1 MNPGPKSSDLDKPYF
16 SPDGG
21 ASKTRSNFS
30 RIGVKLPL
38 VVGNWKMHGT
48 QAEAATLARQI
59 LNGGKGIRDVE
70 VVLAP
75 PFTALSTV
83 AAVTIDS
90 AVELAAQNI
99 HWEMEGAF
107 TGEISPR
114 MVRELGCQYV
124 LIGHSERR
132 HVFQESDQAV
142 GKKMTAAL
150 RSDLKPILCVGE
162 TLQERKSGKTNA
174 VIGRQLRAALK
185 GVGKDGIEN
194 ISIAYEPV
202 WAIGTGHNA
211 TPEQIA
217 AVHRWVRSLLAR
229 RLGEKPAETC
239 RILYGGSVRPENAP
253 ELIKVPD
260 VDGLLVGGA
269 SLKAE
274 AFLGIIRAYHSEPAE
289 L

>member
-1 MNPGPKSSDLDKPYF
+1 M
-16 SPDGG
+16 
-21 ASKTRSNFS
+21 
-30 RIGVKLPL
+30 KLPL
-38 VVGNWKMHGT
+38 VVANWKMHGT
-48 QAEAATLARQI
+48 QAEAATLARQV

-90 AVELAAQNI
+90 AIELAAQNI

-107 TGEISPR
+107 TGEVSAK

-124 LIGHSERR
+124 IIGHSERR
-132 HVFQESDQAV
+132 HLFQENDQAV
-142 GKKMTAAL
+142 EKKMTAAL
-150 RSDLKPILCVGE
+150 RCDLKPILCVGE
-162 TLQERKSGKTNA
+162 TLQERKRGKTNA
-174 VIGRQLRAALK
+174 VIARQLRSALK
-185 GVGKDGIEN
+185 AVEKNVIEKLV
-194 ISIAYEPV
+194 IAYEPV

-217 AVHRWVRSLLAR
+217 AVHRWVRTLLG
-229 RLGEKPAETC
+229 RLGGKKPAEEC
-239 RILYGGSVRPENAP
+239 RILYGGSVRPENAAG
-253 ELIKVPD
+253 LVKTSD

-274 AFLGIIRAYHSEPAE
+274 AFLAILRAYHTESTE

>member
-1 MNPGPKSSDLDKPYF
+1 M
-16 SPDGG
+16 
-21 ASKTRSNFS
+21 
-30 RIGVKLPL
+30 KLPL

-99 HWEMEGAF
+99 HWEAEGAF
-107 TGEISPR
+107 TGEVSAR
-114 MVRELGCQYV
+114 MARELGCQYV
-124 LIGHSERR
+124 IIGHSERR
-132 HVFQESDQAV
+132 QLFQENDQAV
-142 GKKMTAAL
+142 EKKLAAAL
-150 RSDLKPILCVGE
+150 GSDLKPIVCVGE
-162 TLQERKSGKTNA
+162 TLQQRRGGKTNA
-174 VIGRQLRAALK
+174 VVGRQLRAALK
-185 GVGKDGIEN
+185 GVGKNGIEN
-194 ISIAYEPV
+194 IAIAYEPV

-211 TPEQIA
+211 TPEQIV
-217 AVHRWVRSLLAR
+217 AVHRWIRNQLAR
-229 RLGEKPAETC
+229 RYGAKPAESC
-239 RILYGGSVRPENAP
+239 RILYGGSVKPDNAATLARTPE
-253 ELIKVPD
+253 
-260 VDGLLVGGA
+260 VDGVLVGGA

-274 AFLGIIRAYHSEPAE
+274 SFLAIIRAYHSELAE

>member
-1 MNPGPKSSDLDKPYF
+1 
-16 SPDGG
+16 
-21 ASKTRSNFS
+21 
-30 RIGVKLPL
+30 
-38 VVGNWKMHGT
+38 
-48 QAEAATLARQI
+48 
-59 LNGGKGIRDVE
+59 
-70 VVLAP
+70 
-75 PFTALSTV
+75 V

-114 MVRELGCQYV
+114 MVRELGCQYALV
-124 LIGHSERR
+124 GHSERR

-142 GKKMTAAL
+142 GKKMIAAL
-150 RSDLKPILCVGE
+150 GADLKPILCVGE
-162 TLQERKSGKTNA
+162 TLQERKGGKTNA
-174 VIGRQLRAALK
+174 VISRQLRAALK

-217 AVHRWVRSLLAR
+217 AVHRWIRNLLAR
-229 RLGEKPAETC
+229 RRGEKPAEAC

-260 VDGLLVGGA
+260 VNGLLVGGA

-274 AFLGIIRAYHSEPAE
+274 TFLGIIRAYQSEPSE